1 MSGEFVYEDR
11 GGNIILSS
19 SPGVVGS
26 TDSVKKSVKP
36 KVADRKVYTRPTIF
50 LFKEL
55 ADVELDD
62 SWKEVFLKMSES
74 KFPSFKITWI
84 PSIEDNGLYGE
95 IAYRNRGTNV
105 KKEIYKDDDIT
116 DIRNIIIDFISSYTN
131 IGLGAAAITEGAGD
145 SGNNDDIAIID
156 KSRISPIS
164 WKNLQPKDQSV
175 LLDLFVKEFGLD
187 NNLTKKEIENL
198 SLKVIVFF
206 IGKNIS
212 KINNYLK
219 FDEED
224 GKILNI
230 LNLYKNS
237 NGVYALKG

>member
-26 TDSVKKSVKP
+26 TDPVKKSVKT
-36 KVADRKVYTRPTIF
+36 KVADRKVYTRPTIV

-95 IAYRNRGTNV
+95 IAYKNRGTNV

-116 DIRNIIIDFISSYTN
+116 DIRNTIVDFISSYTS
-131 IGLGAAAITEGAGD
+131 IGLGAEVEGTGGTD
-145 SGNNDDIAIID
+145 VNNDDIAIID

-237 NGVYALKG
+237 NGVYSLKG

>member
-26 TDSVKKSVKP
+26 AESVKKSVKP
-36 KVADRKVYTRPTIF
+36 KVADRKVYTRPTIV

-84 PSIEDNGLYGE
+84 PSVEDNGLYGE

-105 KKEIYKDDDIT
+105 KKEIYKDDDIS
-116 DIRNIIIDFISSYTN
+116 DIRNTIVDFISSYTS
-131 IGLGAAAITEGAGD
+131 IGLGAEGGID
-145 SGNNDDIAIID
+145 VNNDDIAIID
-156 KSRISPIS
+156 KTRISPIS

-224 GKILNI
+224 GKIINI

>member
-26 TDSVKKSVKP
+26 VESVKKSVKP
-36 KVADRKVYTRPTIF
+36 KVADRKVYTRPTIV

-116 DIRNIIIDFISSYTN
+116 DIRNIIVDFISSYTS
-131 IGLGAAAITEGAGD
+131 IGLGAGVEGAGGTD
-145 SGNNDDIAIID
+145 VNNDDIAIID